1 MRDAEGRG
9 GSRVSSGTET
19 SAVSATT
26 PTTWLATEAKV
37 MLDGCEVG
45 TEVRGRVYKGNDNA
59 RTGGIPQFHAATDR
73 TVEERL
79 GDLGR
84 STALDEAKV
93 AGVHISTQIGGEAL
107 GERCDMGVQRFAR
120 WRLGQCG

>member
-1 MRDAEGRG
+1 
-9 GSRVSSGTET
+9 
-19 SAVSATT
+19 
-26 PTTWLATEAKV
+26 

-93 AGVHISTQIGGEAL
+93 AGVHISTQIGDSQDGDWGSEAMMYTIARRVAAHHWTARHPHLGEAQGSVGL
-107 GERCDMGVQRFAR
+107 TGGDGVVVEGAVIGEGC
-120 WRLGQCG
+120 W